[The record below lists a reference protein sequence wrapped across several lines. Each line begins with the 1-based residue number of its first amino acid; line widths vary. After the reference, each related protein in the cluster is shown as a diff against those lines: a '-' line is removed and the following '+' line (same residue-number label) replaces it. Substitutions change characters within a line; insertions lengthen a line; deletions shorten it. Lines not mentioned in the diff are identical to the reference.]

1 MADLNKVFL
10 QGRLGRDPEIRAT
23 QSGEKIAN
31 FSVATGERWKDKNT
45 GEQKERTE
53 WHNIVVFGPLAA
65 TVEKY
70 LRKGARCII
79 EGVLR
84 TRKWQDQNGND
95 RWSTEVVIT
104 AFSGSVN
111 IIDWPDS
118 DGGRSQGQ
126 EDAYGNMPGTSGRTG
141 SRDDGASGG
150 QRGDYGG
157 GRSESGGSYGGGGGR
172 SDMDDEIPF

>member
-10 QGRLGRDPEIRAT
+10 QGRLGRDPEIRNT

-53 WHNIVVFGPLAA
+53 WHNIVVFGPLAG
-65 TVEKY
+65 TVEQY

-84 TRKWQDQNGND
+84 TRKWQDQSGND

-111 IIDWPDS
+111 IIDWPDNG
-118 DGGRSQGQ
+118 GGRSQGQ
-126 EDAYGNMPGTSGRTG
+126 EDSYGGMPSTGRGG
-141 SRDDGASGG
+141 SSNDSG

-157 GRSESGGSYGGGGGR
+157 GRSDPGQGQNYGGGR
-172 SDMDDEIPF
+172 NDMDDEIPF